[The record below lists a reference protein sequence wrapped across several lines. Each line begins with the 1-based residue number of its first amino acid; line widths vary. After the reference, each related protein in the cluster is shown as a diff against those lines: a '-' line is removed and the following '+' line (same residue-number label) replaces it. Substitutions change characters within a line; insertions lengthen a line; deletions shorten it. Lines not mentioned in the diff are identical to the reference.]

1 VAGRGAGQK
10 LSKIHQKI
18 DKNSIFDLF
27 VWPLAA
33 MSGPKYPS
41 QWALSTAMVAFN
53 GCPDDPHKPSS
64 VPIYQTAT
72 FIQPSAAE
80 SANYDYT
87 RSGNP
92 TRTALETLVAGL
104 EGAHSAFAFTTGM
117 AALNCM
123 TRLME
128 AGDEILCNADIYGM
142 YIPK

>member
-1 VAGRGAGQK
+1 MTLWRGRLGSYAK
-10 LSKIHQKI
+10 KKIPFLI
-18 DKNSIFDLF
+18 R
-27 VWPLAA
+27 PLPA

-41 QWALSTAMVAFN
+41 QWAPATAMVAFN

-80 SANYDYT
+80 SAQYDYT

-104 EGAHSAFAFTTGM
+104 EGAHAAFAFTTGM

-123 TRLME
+123 TRLLE
-128 AGDEILCNADIYGM
+128 CGDEILCNADIYGM
-142 YIPK
+142 